1 MRFLLGISL
10 MTYFSPFRRWLLITC
25 CHLLA
30 VSLGA
35 FQSAYS
41 ADPPDV
47 GLSATAVAADSA
59 SESDAAFFPS
69 TSVFFVEVDNTEA
82 VIDLVLN
89 HPLRK
94 SIEALD
100 AYSTAI
106 ASPAYQQFSLGR
118 LMLEG
123 QLKMSW
129 REAVTSLLGRG
140 VAVGFDAKTEG
151 FAAILHGKDNES
163 VALIRDRM
171 LEFVRLTGNA
181 GQVTEG
187 EYRGVV
193 AFQVNAFRF
202 AVYQDRLLITNQAE
216 TGKWVLDRMI
226 DLSESRPAG
235 AAAIQDAEQPAQG
248 EVSLL
253 DNPRFQAFN
262 DAVGSTSQ
270 VHAFVDLQTLAEAP
284 AVSRVLQSKI
294 NNPLAELVLG
304 GIQSALSDSAWASAQ
319 LDLDTE
325 KLRLTLTTPFELAS
339 VPEQRAYYFGANGGG
354 RGLRLPQLPE
364 TLFTLSTHR
373 DFSDVWLRAG
383 DLFDANVNDGI
394 AQADATLTTLFAGRD
409 FGEDILAAFEPEV
422 AFIAVRQEFAD
433 TKPQPTIKLPAFAAV
448 FELKQPDSMRRELR
462 RTFQSLV
469 GFLNIVGAM
478 NGQKQLELG
487 GEPIGEAAELVTS
500 TYVPEEDDLQ
510 AYDAELIFNFSPSIA
525 FRGRQFVISSSAALA
540 RQLVSEASSEES
552 HGNKNTDA
560 TLHAAGLQKVL
571 RDNRDQL
578 IAQRMLEDGNSREE
592 ATALVDLIL
601 NVVGYF
607 KETSVALEQDEN
619 ELKATWEVRLK
630 P

>member
-1 MRFLLGISL
+1 MA
-10 MTYFSPFRRWLLITC
+10 YFSSFRRRLLITC

-30 VSLGA
+30 FSLGA

-47 GLSATAVAADSA
+47 GLSGTAVALAPDSA
-59 SESDAAFFPS
+59 AESEAAFFPP
-69 TSVFFVEVDNTEA
+69 TSVFFVEVDNAEA

-94 SIEALD
+94 RIEALD

-129 REAVTSLLGRG
+129 REAVTSLSGRG
-140 VAVGFDAKTEG
+140 FAVGFDAKTEG

-163 VALIRDRM
+163 VVLIRDRM

-187 EYRGVV
+187 EYRGVT

-202 AVYQDRLLITNQAE
+202 AVYEDRLLITNQAD
-216 TGKWVLDRMI
+216 TAKWVLDRMI
-226 DLSESRPAG
+226 DLSESSPADVAELQEGERPA
-235 AAAIQDAEQPAQG
+235 PG
-248 EVSLL
+248 ESSLL
-253 DNPRFQAFN
+253 DNQRFQAFRS
-262 DAVGSTSQ
+262 AVGSESQ

-294 NNPLAELVLG
+294 NNPLAELVFG

-325 KLRLTLTTPFELAS
+325 KLRLTLTTPFELTS

-487 GEPIGEAAELVTS
+487 GEPIGEAAEMVTS

-525 FRGRQFVISSSAALA
+525 FRGRQFVISSSSALA

-607 KETSVALEQDEN
+607 KETSVALQQDEN

>member
-1 MRFLLGISL
+1 MA
-10 MTYFSPFRRWLLITC
+10 YFSSFRRRLLITC

-30 VSLGA
+30 FSLGA

-47 GLSATAVAADSA
+47 GLSGTAVALAPDSA
-59 SESDAAFFPS
+59 AESEAAFFPP
-69 TSVFFVEVDNTEA
+69 TSVFFVEVDNAEA

-94 SIEALD
+94 RIEALD

-129 REAVTSLLGRG
+129 REAVTSLSGRG
-140 VAVGFDAKTEG
+140 FAVGFDAKTEG

-163 VALIRDRM
+163 VVLIRDRM

-187 EYRGVV
+187 EYRGVT

-202 AVYQDRLLITNQAE
+202 AVYEDRLLITNQAD
-216 TGKWVLDRMI
+216 TAKWVLDRMI
-226 DLSESRPAG
+226 DLSESSPADVAELQEGERPA
-235 AAAIQDAEQPAQG
+235 PG
-248 EVSLL
+248 ESSLL
-253 DNPRFQAFN
+253 DNQRFQAFRS
-262 DAVGSTSQ
+262 AVGSESQ

-294 NNPLAELVLG
+294 NNPLAELVFG

-325 KLRLTLTTPFELAS
+325 KLRLTLTTPFELTS

-487 GEPIGEAAELVTS
+487 GELIGEAAEMVTS

-525 FRGRQFVISSSAALA
+525 FRGRQFVISSSSALA